1 MPRRAPPAGLSANV
15 DPVVV
20 QANTELL
27 ASWLLSLHAKA
38 PRTRLLY
45 TEEARRFAR
54 WLAEHDLPTAAP
66 GDLLAVGR
74 RDAETWV
81 GDLQAAGL
89 SPATIRSRWIALRS
103 LYGWCVEEEEVTA
116 SPLAKVVVAKA
127 DAGPVDTIPA
137 ADLARLFAACEG
149 TDFTARRDLAVLRTL
164 AATGARVSEACGI
177 DLDDLNLAERLV
189 RIRHAK
195 GGRDRFARFDPKTA
209 AALDRYRRVR
219 ARHRFGT
226 LPSLFIGHR
235 GALTR
240 KGLPAI
246 LERRCTIAGLGHLHP
261 HQLRHSFA
269 DSYLSAGGQEGDLMQ
284 LGGWTSAEVMRR
296 YGRQRATTRA
306 LASYDAVDPLRG
318 L

>member
-1 MPRRAPPAGLSANV
+1 LSANV
-15 DPVVV
+15 DPVVT
-20 QANTELL
+20 QANTALL
-27 ASWLLSLHAKA
+27 ASWLLSLHNKA
-38 PRTRLLY
+38 PRTRLAY

-54 WLAEHDLPTAAP
+54 WLAEHDLPASAP

-74 RDAETWV
+74 QDAETWV
-81 GDLQAAGL
+81 VDLQAAGL
-89 SPATIRSRWIALRS
+89 SPATVRARWIALRS
-103 LYGWCVEEEEVTA
+103 LYGWCIEEEEISA
-116 SPLAKVVVAKA
+116 SPLARVVVAKA
-127 DAGPVDTIPA
+127 DPGPVDTIPA
-137 ADLARLFAACEG
+137 ADLARLFAACAG

-177 DLDDLNLAERLV
+177 DLEDLNLAERLV

-226 LPSLFIGHR
+226 LPNLFIGHR
-235 GALTR
+235 GPLTR
-240 KGLPAI
+240 KGLPAM
-246 LERRCTIAGLGHLHP
+246 LDRRATIAGLGHLHP

-269 DSYLSAGGQEGDLMQ
+269 DAFLTAGGQEGDLMQ
-284 LGGWTSAEVMRR
+284 LGGWTSPEVMRR

-306 LASYDAVDPLRG
+306 LASYDTVDPLRG